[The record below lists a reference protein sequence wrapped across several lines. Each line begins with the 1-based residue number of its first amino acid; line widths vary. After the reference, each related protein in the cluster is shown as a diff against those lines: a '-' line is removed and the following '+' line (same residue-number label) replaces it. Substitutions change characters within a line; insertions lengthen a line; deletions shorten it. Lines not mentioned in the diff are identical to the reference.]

1 MVLFEG
7 VYYIL
12 FSMLIILP
20 FGAFI
25 AYLAPMVLPIYGGFN
40 FKLYIISVSICL
52 IVITILMLSVPVI
65 GYKMVSKDSIVDRLR
80 ISD

>member
-1 MVLFEG
+1 LFEG